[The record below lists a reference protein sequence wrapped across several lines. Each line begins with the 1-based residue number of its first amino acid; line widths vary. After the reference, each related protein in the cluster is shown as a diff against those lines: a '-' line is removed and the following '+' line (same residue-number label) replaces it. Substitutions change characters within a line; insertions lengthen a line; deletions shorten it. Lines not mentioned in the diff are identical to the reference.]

1 MGNITKSEDC
11 LVLNVWTPTVR
22 TDYPLKA
29 PLKPVMFWIYGGG
42 LIVGSAFQQQ
52 YNASLLA
59 TNDVVVVS
67 VNYRLGPFGFL
78 YGDRE
83 DAPGNVGFYDQLLAL
98 KWVRE
103 NIHLFGGDRDQITI
117 FGESA
122 GSKSVSAHI
131 ISPLS
136 KGLFKRAIMQ
146 SGALFYNKHRYPMVK
161 SEALLVSKQ
170 LAKNMNCSEE
180 EEDNWL
186 ECLRGFEAQELM
198 DGYDTRR
205 QLSALSDTEFL
216 PMNAQ
221 NMFENKLFNKDLDIM
236 AGVMRNEGSIQ
247 SQSLVKPNLTEKDFN
262 EFVTIIDAF
271 YHNFDEKLV
280 TDFYLKSI
288 DKNSSDAL
296 KWAEYDMFGDLMTT
310 CPTYRFAKAYG
321 QLGGAGG
328 VYFYEQTYQRKSFL
342 DEKVY

>member
-186 ECLRGFEAQELM
+186 DCLRSFEAQELM

-221 NMFENKLFNKDLDIM
+221 NMFENQLFNKGLPKPM
-236 AGVMRNEGSIQ
+236 ASWEAPVVCISMSRHINA
-247 SQSLVKPNLTEKDFN
+247 NHF
-262 EFVTIIDAF
+262 
-271 YHNFDEKLV
+271 
-280 TDFYLKSI
+280 
-288 DKNSSDAL
+288 
-296 KWAEYDMFGDLMTT
+296 
-310 CPTYRFAKAYG
+310 
-321 QLGGAGG
+321 
-328 VYFYEQTYQRKSFL
+328 
-342 DEKVY
+342 